1 MASIRNDVEKV
12 IFSEEEIASKV
23 KELGDVITKDY
34 EGRNLLIVG
43 ILKGSCVFMTDLI
56 RCIDLD
62 CSIDFMRVSSY
73 GSGTRSTGSI
83 NIELD
88 LRCPI
93 KDYDVLIVEDILD
106 SGNTLSCLKD
116 ILLMRGPKSLKI
128 CTLFDKPERRLA
140 PITADYI
147 GFTIPNSFIVGY
159 GLDYDEKYRNLP
171 YIGLLKPE
179 IYTK

>member
-12 IFSEEEIASKV
+12 ILSEEEIASKV

-93 KDYDVLIVEDILD
+93 KDYDVLIVEDIID
-106 SGNTLSCLKD
+106 SGLSLSYLIKLLKD
-116 ILLMRGPKSLKI
+116 RNPKSLNV
-128 CTLFDKPERRLA
+128 CVCFDKPERRKKEVE
-140 PITADYI
+140 TKYT
-147 GFTIPNSFIVGY
+147 GFVIPDEFVVGY
-159 GLDYDEKYRNLP
+159 GLDVAEKFRQLDSLYSVKA
-171 YIGLLKPE
+171 IG
-179 IYTK
+179 